1 VLNYHPLLAKDYN
14 AVHAELHALRAAAS
28 KSTLKLILETS
39 RLTSSQIVQASVIA
53 GRNDFDFIKTSTGFH
68 GEGAKVKDVGVMR
81 ACAEVLAQLDAGS
94 AKKMRVKASGG
105 IRDLGQAEA
114 MLEAGA
120 VRLGCSAGVQIAQE
134 AGGQKRDLPA
144 ELRSAGSAGQG
155 SSGGGDY

>member
-1 VLNYHPLLAKDYN
+1 
-14 AVHAELHALRAAAS
+14 VHAELHALRAAAS

-105 IRDLGQAEA
+105 IRDLGQAEVPKDSSK
-114 MLEAGA
+114 LHR
-120 VRLGCSAGVQIAQE
+120 RLTLVYDREDSRPRGNQ
-134 AGGQKRDLPA
+134 
-144 ELRSAGSAGQG
+144 
-155 SSGGGDY
+155 